1 MGKIQPIE
9 AAAPRKRRPTTFT
22 QAEVTR
28 AIKAAKAAGM
38 TVTRCEI
45 GADGS
50 IVLTEAPAA
59 PSPDDALA
67 IWKAKREGRV
77 EGRS

>member
-1 MGKIQPIE
+1 MSKHESIE
-9 AAAPRKRRPTTFT
+9 LPRKRRHTFT
-22 QAEVTR
+22 QAEITR

-50 IVLTEAPAA
+50 IVLTDAPVTAPAE
-59 PSPDDALA
+59 DAFA
-67 IWKAKREGRV
+67 TWKAKREGRA

>member
-1 MGKIQPIE
+1 MGKR
-9 AAAPRKRRPTTFT
+9 ATFT

-45 GADGS
+45 SADGS
-50 IVLTEAPAA
+50 IVLTDAPVAPAA
-59 PSPDDALA
+59 EDAFA
-67 IWKAKREGRV
+67 SWKAKREGRA
-77 EGRS
+77 ERRS

>member
-1 MGKIQPIE
+1 MGKR
-9 AAAPRKRRPTTFT
+9 ATFT

-38 TVTRCEI
+38 AVTRCEI

-50 IVLTEAPAA
+50 IVLTDAPTA
-59 PSPDDALA
+59 PQADDVFGN
-67 IWKAKREGRV
+67 WKAKREGRV
-77 EGRS
+77 ERHS

>member
-1 MGKIQPIE
+1 MNHP
-9 AAAPRKRRPTTFT
+9 PKRRASPFR
-22 QAEVTR
+22 QADVTR

-45 GADGS
+45 SADGS
-50 IVLTEAPAA
+50 IVLTDAPAA
-59 PSPDDALA
+59 PSPEDAFA
-67 IWKAKREGRV
+67 TWKAKREGRV

>member
-1 MGKIQPIE
+1 MTKHETFEP
-9 AAAPRKRRPTTFT
+9 PRKRRQTFR
-22 QAEVTR
+22 QADITR
-28 AIKAAKAAGM
+28 AIKAAKDAGM

-50 IVLTEAPAA
+50 IVLSDAPVA
-59 PSPDDALA
+59 PSAEDAFA
-67 IWKAKREGRV
+67 TWKAKRDCRV